1 MQFEEKK
8 PRRFYHSLMRKKR
21 TPLWVL
27 PLKLF
32 GFAVLTCLLFFGA
45 MIFWGIVPT
54 SANDPARPDGY
65 IAKVNPRSGV
75 ASIAK
80 QLRSQGI
87 EVNGILFQLGSRAL
101 MVHAKL
107 KPGTYLFPLGAST
120 ASVLLQMARGESI
133 KESVAFIPGMTIWQL
148 RQIVDTHPAVA
159 HQTKGL
165 SSAAFSKA
173 VGLGHANAEGL
184 FFPDTYIFDPGES
197 DLVIYRRAADAMQK
211 NRAKAWSQTPNTG
224 VLKTPYDLLILAS
237 IIEKET
243 GKASER
249 GQISAVFHNRLKIG
263 MRLQT
268 DPTVIYGIG
277 PRFDGNL
284 RKVDLRRDN
293 PYNTYMRAG
302 LPPTPIAI
310 PSMESLLAAANPVK
324 SDALYFV
331 AKGDGSSH
339 FSKTLAEHEK
349 AVDQYQRS
357 LKALSPKPAPQRAT
371 R

>member
-1 MQFEEKK
+1 M
-8 PRRFYHSLMRKKR
+8 RRKR
-21 TPLWVL
+21 IPFWVL

-32 GFAVLTCLLFFGA
+32 GIAVLVALFFFGA
-45 MIFWGIVPT
+45 LFFWGVVP
-54 SANDPARPDGY
+54 SAANDPVRPSGFT
-65 IAKVNPRSGV
+65 AKVKPKSGV
-75 ASIAK
+75 ASIAE

-87 EVNGILFQLGSRAL
+87 EVNGILFQLGSRTL
-101 MVHAKL
+101 LVHAKL
-107 KPGTYLFPLGAST
+107 KPGTYLFPLEAST
-120 ASVLLQMARGESI
+120 ATILLRMARGDSI
-133 KESVAFIPGMTIWQL
+133 KESIAFVPGTPIWQL
-148 RQIVDTHPAVA
+148 RQIVDSHPALE
-159 HQTKGL
+159 HHTKGL
-165 SSAAFSKA
+165 SSASFSKA
-173 VGLGHANAEGL
+173 VGLSHANAEGL
-184 FFPDTYIFDPGES
+184 FFPDTYVFDPGES

-211 NRAKAWSQTPNTG
+211 NRAKAWSNAPNTSPI
-224 VLKTPYDLLILAS
+224 KTPYDLLILAS

-249 GQISAVFHNRLKIG
+249 AQISAVFHNRLNIG

-284 RKVDLRRDN
+284 RKVDLRRDS
-293 PYNTYMRAG
+293 PYNTYMRTG

-310 PSMESLLAAANPVK
+310 PSMESLLAAANPAK

-339 FSKTLAEHEK
+339 FSKTLVEHEK

-357 LKALSPKPAPQRAT
+357 IKAPIKRPTQ
-371 R
+371 

>member
-1 MQFEEKK
+1 M
-8 PRRFYHSLMRKKR
+8 RRKR
-21 TPLWVL
+21 TPFWAL

-32 GFAVLTCLLFFGA
+32 GIAALFAIVFFGTL
-45 MIFWGIVPT
+45 FLWGVVPST
-54 SANDPARPDGY
+54 ANDPVRPGGY
-65 IAKVNPRSGV
+65 TAKVNPKSGV
-75 ASIAK
+75 ASIAL

-87 EVNGILFQLGSRAL
+87 EVNGILFQLGARAL
-101 MVHAKL
+101 LVHAKL
-107 KPGTYLFPLGAST
+107 KPGTYLFPLDAST
-120 ASVLLQMARGESI
+120 ATILLKLARGDSI
-133 KESVAFIPGMTIWQL
+133 KESIAFVPGTPIWQL
-148 RQIVDTHPAVA
+148 RQIVDAHPALE

-173 VGLGHANAEGL
+173 VGLSHADAEGL
-184 FFPDTYIFDPGES
+184 FFPDTYVFDPGES
-197 DLVIYRRAADAMQK
+197 DLIIYRRAAGAMQK
-211 NRAKAWSQTPNTG
+211 NLANAWSKVPNAN

-249 GQISAVFHNRLKIG
+249 EQISAVFHNRLKIG

-277 PRFDGNL
+277 PEFDGNL
-284 RKVDLRRDN
+284 RKVDLRRDS

-310 PSMESLLAAANPVK
+310 PGMESLLAAANPAK
-324 SDALYFV
+324 TDALYFV

-339 FSKTLAEHEK
+339 FSKSLLEHEK
-349 AVDQYQRS
+349 AVDQYQRAI
-357 LKALSPKPAPQRAT
+357 KVPAKRVSP
-371 R
+371 

>member
-1 MQFEEKK
+1 
-8 PRRFYHSLMRKKR
+8 MRKKR
-21 TPLWVL
+21 APFWAL

-32 GFAVLTCLLFFGA
+32 GIVVLGALFFFA
-45 MIFWGIVPT
+45 TLFFWGVVP
-54 SANDPARPDGY
+54 SAANDPVRPGGFT
-65 IAKVNPRSGV
+65 AKVNPKSGV
-75 ASIAK
+75 ASIAQ
-80 QLRSQGI
+80 QLRNQGI
-87 EVNGILFQLGSRAL
+87 EVNSVLFQLGSRAL
-101 MVHAKL
+101 LVHAKL
-107 KPGTYLFPLGAST
+107 KPGTYLFPFEAST
-120 ASVLLQMARGESI
+120 ATILFKMARGDSI
-133 KESVAFIPGMTIWQL
+133 KESIGFVPGTPIWQL
-148 RQIVDTHPAVA
+148 RQIVDAHPAIE

-165 SSAAFSKA
+165 SSTAFSKA
-173 VGLGHANAEGL
+173 VGLSHTNAEGL

-197 DLVIYRRAADAMQK
+197 DLIIYRRAADAMQK
-211 NRAKAWSQTPNTG
+211 NLAKAWSNTSNAG
-224 VLKTPYDLLILAS
+224 PIKTPYDLLILAS

-249 GQISAVFHNRLKIG
+249 AQISAVFHNRLKIG

-277 PRFDGNL
+277 PGFDGNL
-284 RKVDLRRDN
+284 RKVDLRRDS

-310 PSMESLLAAANPVK
+310 PSMESLIAAANPAK

-357 LKALSPKPAPQRAT
+357 IKVPAKRPSP
-371 R
+371 

>member
-1 MQFEEKK
+1 M
-8 PRRFYHSLMRKKR
+8 RRKR
-21 TPLWVL
+21 TPFWAL

-32 GFAVLTCLLFFGA
+32 GIAVFVALFFYGA
-45 MIFWGIVPT
+45 LFFWGVVPST
-54 SANDPARPDGY
+54 ANDPVRPGGF
-65 IAKVNPRSGV
+65 IAKVNPKSGV
-75 ASIAK
+75 ASIAQ

-101 MVHAKL
+101 LVHAKL
-107 KPGTYLFPLGAST
+107 KPGTYLFPLEAST
-120 ASVLLQMARGESI
+120 ATILFKMARGDSI
-133 KESVAFIPGMTIWQL
+133 KESIAFVPGTPIWQL
-148 RQIVDTHPAVA
+148 RQIVDSHPAIQ

-173 VGLGHANAEGL
+173 VGLSHANAEGL
-184 FFPDTYIFDPGES
+184 FYPDTYVFDPGES

-211 NRAKAWSQTPNTG
+211 NQAKAWRNASNASP
-224 VLKTPYDLLILAS
+224 LKTPYDLLILAS

-243 GKASER
+243 GRPSER
-249 GQISAVFHNRLKIG
+249 AQISAVFHNRLKIG

-284 RKVDLRRDN
+284 RKVDLRRDS
-293 PYNTYMRAG
+293 PYNTYMRTG

-310 PSMESLLAAANPVK
+310 PSMESLLAAANPAK

-339 FSKTLAEHEK
+339 FSTTLAEHEK

-357 LKALSPKPAPQRAT
+357 IKLPAKRSSP
-371 R
+371 

>member
-1 MQFEEKK
+1 M
-8 PRRFYHSLMRKKR
+8 RRKR
-21 TPLWVL
+21 TPFWAL

-32 GFAVLTCLLFFGA
+32 GIAALLAIVFFGTL
-45 MIFWGIVPT
+45 FLWGVVP
-54 SANDPARPDGY
+54 SAANDPVRPSGFT
-65 IAKVNPRSGV
+65 AKVNPKSGV
-75 ASIAK
+75 ASIAL

-87 EVNGILFQLGSRAL
+87 EVNGILFQLGARAL
-101 MVHAKL
+101 LVHAKL
-107 KPGTYLFPLGAST
+107 KPGTYLFPLDAST
-120 ASVLLQMARGESI
+120 ATILLKLARGDSI
-133 KESVAFIPGMTIWQL
+133 KESIAFVPGTPIWQL
-148 RQIVDTHPAVA
+148 RQIVDAHPALE

-173 VGLGHANAEGL
+173 VGLSHADAEGL
-184 FFPDTYIFDPGES
+184 FFPDTYVFDPGES
-197 DLVIYRRAADAMQK
+197 DLVIYRRAAGAMQK
-211 NRAKAWSQTPNTG
+211 NLANAWSKVPNAN

-249 GQISAVFHNRLKIG
+249 EQISAVFHNRLKIG

-277 PRFDGNL
+277 PEFDGNL
-284 RKVDLRRDN
+284 RKVDLRRDS

-310 PSMESLLAAANPVK
+310 PGMESLLAAANPAK
-324 SDALYFV
+324 TDALYFV

-339 FSKTLAEHEK
+339 FSKSLLEHEK
-349 AVDQYQRS
+349 AVDQYQRAI
-357 LKALSPKPAPQRAT
+357 KVPAKRVSP
-371 R
+371 

>member
-1 MQFEEKK
+1 MQ
-8 PRRFYHSLMRKKR
+8 KKR
-21 TPLWVL
+21 APFWAL

-32 GFAVLTCLLFFGA
+32 GIVVLASLLFFA
-45 MIFWGIVPT
+45 TLFFWGVVP
-54 SANDPARPDGY
+54 SVVNDPVRPGGFS
-65 IAKVNPRSGV
+65 AKVNPKSGV
-75 ASIAK
+75 ASIAQ
-80 QLRSQGI
+80 QLRTQGI

-101 MVHAKL
+101 LIHAKL
-107 KPGTYLFPLGAST
+107 KPGTYLFPFDAST
-120 ASVLLQMARGESI
+120 AAILLQMARGDSI
-133 KESVAFIPGMTIWQL
+133 KESIAFVPGMTIWQL
-148 RQIVDTHPAVA
+148 RQIVDRHPALD

-165 SSAAFSKA
+165 GSAAFSKK
-173 VGLGHANAEGL
+173 VGLSNTNAEGL
-184 FFPDTYIFDPGES
+184 FFPDTYVFDPGES
-197 DLVIYRRAADAMQK
+197 DLAIYRRAAGAMQK
-211 NRAKAWSQTPNTG
+211 NLENAWSKVPNAN

-243 GKASER
+243 GKTGER
-249 GQISAVFHNRLKIG
+249 AQISAVFHNRLKIG

-277 PRFDGNL
+277 PGFDGNL
-284 RKVDLRRDN
+284 RKVDLRRDS

-339 FSKTLAEHEK
+339 FSKTLSEHEK

-357 LKALSPKPAPQRAT
+357 IKVPAKRPSP
-371 R
+371 

>member
-1 MQFEEKK
+1 
-8 PRRFYHSLMRKKR
+8 L
-21 TPLWVL
+21 
-27 PLKLF
+27 
-32 GFAVLTCLLFFGA
+32 
-45 MIFWGIVPT
+45 
-54 SANDPARPDGY
+54 
-65 IAKVNPRSGV
+65 
-75 ASIAK
+75 
-80 QLRSQGI
+80 
-87 EVNGILFQLGSRAL
+87 
-101 MVHAKL
+101 
-107 KPGTYLFPLGAST
+107 
-120 ASVLLQMARGESI
+120 ARGDSI
-133 KESVAFIPGMTIWQL
+133 KESIAFVPGTPIWQL
-148 RQIVDTHPAVA
+148 RQIVDAHPALE

-165 SSAAFSKA
+165 SSTAFSKA
-173 VGLGHANAEGL
+173 VGLSHANAEGL
-184 FFPDTYIFDPGES
+184 FFPDTYVFDPGAS
-197 DLVIYRRAADAMQK
+197 DLAIYRRAADAMQ
-211 NRAKAWSQTPNTG
+211 NNLAKVWSKVPNTD

-249 GQISAVFHNRLKIG
+249 AQISAVFHNRLKIG

-310 PSMESLLAAANPVK
+310 PSMESLLAAVNPAK

-331 AKGDGSSH
+331 AKGDGSSY
-339 FSKTLAEHEK
+339 FSKTLPEHEK

-357 LKALSPKPAPQRAT
+357 IKVPAKRPSP
-371 R
+371 

>member
-1 MQFEEKK
+1 M
-8 PRRFYHSLMRKKR
+8 RRKR
-21 TPLWVL
+21 TPFWAL

-32 GFAVLTCLLFFGA
+32 GIAALFAIVFFGTL
-45 MIFWGIVPT
+45 FLWGVVPST
-54 SANDPARPDGY
+54 ANDPVRPGGY
-65 IAKVNPRSGV
+65 TAKVNPKSGV
-75 ASIAK
+75 ASIAL

-87 EVNGILFQLGSRAL
+87 EVNGILFQLGARAL
-101 MVHAKL
+101 LVHAKL
-107 KPGTYLFPLGAST
+107 KPGTYLFPLDAST
-120 ASVLLQMARGESI
+120 ATILLKLARGDSI
-133 KESVAFIPGMTIWQL
+133 KESIAFVPGTPIWQL
-148 RQIVDTHPAVA
+148 RQIVDAHPALE

-173 VGLGHANAEGL
+173 VGLSHADAEGL
-184 FFPDTYIFDPGES
+184 FFPDTYVFDPGES
-197 DLVIYRRAADAMQK
+197 DLVIYRRAAGAMQK
-211 NRAKAWSQTPNTG
+211 NLANAWSRVPNAN

-249 GQISAVFHNRLKIG
+249 EQISAVFHNRLKIG

-277 PRFDGNL
+277 PEFDGNL
-284 RKVDLRRDN
+284 RKVDLRRDS

-310 PSMESLLAAANPVK
+310 PGMESLLAAANPAK
-324 SDALYFV
+324 TDALYFV

-339 FSKTLAEHEK
+339 FSKSLLEHEK
-349 AVDQYQRS
+349 AVDQYQRAI
-357 LKALSPKPAPQRAT
+357 KVPAKRVSP
-371 R
+371 

>member
-1 MQFEEKK
+1 M
-8 PRRFYHSLMRKKR
+8 RRKR
-21 TPLWVL
+21 IPFWVL

-32 GFAVLTCLLFFGA
+32 GIAALLAIVFFGTL
-45 MIFWGIVPT
+45 FLWGVVP
-54 SANDPARPDGY
+54 SAANDPVRPGGY
-65 IAKVNPRSGV
+65 TAKVNPKSGV
-75 ASIAK
+75 ASIAL

-87 EVNGILFQLGSRAL
+87 EVNGILFQLGARAL
-101 MVHAKL
+101 LVHAKL
-107 KPGTYLFPLGAST
+107 KPGTYLFPLDAST
-120 ASVLLQMARGESI
+120 ATILLKLARGDSI
-133 KESVAFIPGMTIWQL
+133 KESITFVPGTPIWQL
-148 RQIVDTHPAVA
+148 RQIVDAHPALE

-165 SSAAFSKA
+165 SSVAFSKA
-173 VGLGHANAEGL
+173 VGLSHTNAEGL
-184 FFPDTYIFDPGES
+184 FFPDTYVFDPGES
-197 DLVIYRRAADAMQK
+197 DLVIYRRAAGAMQK
-211 NRAKAWSQTPNTG
+211 NLANAWSKVPNSN

-249 GQISAVFHNRLKIG
+249 EQISAVFHNRLKIG

-284 RKVDLRRDN
+284 RKVDLRRDS

-310 PSMESLLAAANPVK
+310 PSMESLLAAANPAK

-339 FSKTLAEHEK
+339 FSKSLLEHEK

-357 LKALSPKPAPQRAT
+357 IKSPAKRASP
-371 R
+371 

>member
-1 MQFEEKK
+1 M
-8 PRRFYHSLMRKKR
+8 RRKR
-21 TPLWVL
+21 TPFWAL

-32 GFAVLTCLLFFGA
+32 GIAVLVALFFYGA
-45 MIFWGIVPT
+45 LFFWGVVP
-54 SANDPARPDGY
+54 SAANDPVRPGGF
-65 IAKVNPRSGV
+65 IAKVNPKSGV
-75 ASIAK
+75 ASIAQ

-101 MVHAKL
+101 LVHAKL
-107 KPGTYLFPLGAST
+107 KPGTYLFPLEAST
-120 ASVLLQMARGESI
+120 ATILFKMARGDSI
-133 KESVAFIPGMTIWQL
+133 KESIAFVPGTPIWQL
-148 RQIVDTHPAVA
+148 RQIVDSHPAIQ

-173 VGLGHANAEGL
+173 VGLSHVNAEGL
-184 FFPDTYIFDPGES
+184 FYPDTYVFDPGES

-211 NRAKAWSQTPNTG
+211 NQAKAWSNAPNASP
-224 VLKTPYDLLILAS
+224 LKTPYDLLILAS

-249 GQISAVFHNRLKIG
+249 AQISAVFHNRLKIG

-277 PRFDGNL
+277 PRFNGNL
-284 RKVDLRRDN
+284 RKVDLRRDS
-293 PYNTYMRAG
+293 PYNTYMRTG

-310 PSMESLLAAANPVK
+310 PSMESLLAAANPAK

-339 FSKTLAEHEK
+339 FSTTLAEHEK

-357 LKALSPKPAPQRAT
+357 IKLPAKRSSP
-371 R
+371 

>member
-1 MQFEEKK
+1 M
-8 PRRFYHSLMRKKR
+8 RRKR
-21 TPLWVL
+21 TPFWAL

-32 GFAVLTCLLFFGA
+32 GIAALLAIVFFGTL
-45 MIFWGIVPT
+45 FLWGVVP
-54 SANDPARPDGY
+54 SAANDPVRPGGY
-65 IAKVNPRSGV
+65 TAKVNPKTGV
-75 ASIAK
+75 ASIAL

-87 EVNGILFQLGSRAL
+87 EVNGILFQLGARAL
-101 MVHAKL
+101 LVHAKL
-107 KPGTYLFPLGAST
+107 KPGTYLFPLDAST
-120 ASVLLQMARGESI
+120 ATILLKLARGDSI
-133 KESVAFIPGMTIWQL
+133 KESIAFVPGTPIWQL
-148 RQIVDTHPAVA
+148 RQIVDAHPALE

-173 VGLGHANAEGL
+173 VGLSHADAEGL
-184 FFPDTYIFDPGES
+184 FFPDTYVFDPGES
-197 DLVIYRRAADAMQK
+197 DLVIYRRAAGAMQK
-211 NRAKAWSQTPNTG
+211 NLANAWSKVPNAN

-249 GQISAVFHNRLKIG
+249 EQISAVFHNRLKIG

-277 PRFDGNL
+277 PEFDGNL
-284 RKVDLRRDN
+284 RKVDLRRDS

-310 PSMESLLAAANPVK
+310 PGMESLLAAANPAK
-324 SDALYFV
+324 TDALYFV

-339 FSKTLAEHEK
+339 FSKSLLEHEK

-357 LKALSPKPAPQRAT
+357 IKEPAKRASP
-371 R
+371 

>member
-1 MQFEEKK
+1 M
-8 PRRFYHSLMRKKR
+8 RRKR
-21 TPLWVL
+21 TPFWAL

-32 GFAVLTCLLFFGA
+32 GIAALFAIVFFGTL
-45 MIFWGIVPT
+45 FLWGVVPST
-54 SANDPARPDGY
+54 ANDPVRPGGY
-65 IAKVNPRSGV
+65 TAKVNPKSGV
-75 ASIAK
+75 ASIAL

-87 EVNGILFQLGSRAL
+87 EVNGILFQLGARAL
-101 MVHAKL
+101 LVHAKL
-107 KPGTYLFPLGAST
+107 KPGTYLFPLDAST
-120 ASVLLQMARGESI
+120 ATILLKLARGDSI
-133 KESVAFIPGMTIWQL
+133 KESIAFVPGTPIWQL
-148 RQIVDTHPAVA
+148 RQIVDAHPALE

-173 VGLGHANAEGL
+173 VGLSHADAEGL

-197 DLVIYRRAADAMQK
+197 DLVIYRRAAGAMQK
-211 NRAKAWSQTPNTG
+211 NLANAWSKVPNAN

-249 GQISAVFHNRLKIG
+249 EQISAVFHNRLKIG

-284 RKVDLRRDN
+284 RKVDLRRDS

-310 PSMESLLAAANPVK
+310 PGMESLLAAANPAK
-324 SDALYFV
+324 TDALYFV

-339 FSKTLAEHEK
+339 FSKSLLEHEK
-349 AVDQYQRS
+349 AVDQYQRAI
-357 LKALSPKPAPQRAT
+357 KVPAKRASP
-371 R
+371 

>member
-1 MQFEEKK
+1 VTGVQ
-8 PRRFYHSLMRKKR
+8 
-21 TPLWVL
+21 TCAL
-27 PLKLF
+27 P
-32 GFAVLTCLLFFGA
+32 
-45 MIFWGIVPT
+45 IWG
-54 SANDPARPDGY
+54 D
-65 IAKVNPRSGV
+65 
-75 ASIAK
+75 
-80 QLRSQGI
+80 
-87 EVNGILFQLGSRAL
+87 
-101 MVHAKL
+101 
-107 KPGTYLFPLGAST
+107 
-120 ASVLLQMARGESI
+120 SI
-133 KESVAFIPGMTIWQL
+133 KESIAFVPGTPIWQL
-148 RQIVDTHPAVA
+148 RQIVDTHPALE

-165 SSAAFSKA
+165 SGAAFSKV
-173 VGLGHANAEGL
+173 VGLSHANAEGL
-184 FFPDTYIFDPGES
+184 FFPDTYVFDPGES

-211 NRAKAWSQTPNTG
+211 NQAKAWNNASNASP
-224 VLKTPYDLLILAS
+224 LKTPYELLILAS

-249 GQISAVFHNRLKIG
+249 AQISAVFHNRLKIG

-310 PSMESLLAAANPVK
+310 PSMESLLAAANPAK

-339 FSKTLAEHEK
+339 FSKTLPEHEK

-357 LKALSPKPAPQRAT
+357 IKVPAKRPAP
-371 R
+371 

>member
-1 MQFEEKK
+1 M
-8 PRRFYHSLMRKKR
+8 RRKR
-21 TPLWVL
+21 IPFWAL

-32 GFAVLTCLLFFGA
+32 GIAALFAIVFFGTL
-45 MIFWGIVPT
+45 FLWGVVP
-54 SANDPARPDGY
+54 SAANDPVRPGGY
-65 IAKVNPRSGV
+65 TAKVNPKTGV
-75 ASIAK
+75 ASIAL

-87 EVNGILFQLGSRAL
+87 EVNGILFQLGARAL
-101 MVHAKL
+101 LVHAKL
-107 KPGTYLFPLGAST
+107 KPGTYLFPLDAST
-120 ASVLLQMARGESI
+120 ATILLKLARGDSI
-133 KESVAFIPGMTIWQL
+133 KESIAFVPGTPIWQL
-148 RQIVDTHPAVA
+148 RQIVDAHPALE

-173 VGLGHANAEGL
+173 VGLSHADAEGL
-184 FFPDTYIFDPGES
+184 FFPDTYVFDPGES
-197 DLVIYRRAADAMQK
+197 DLVIYRRAAGAMQK
-211 NRAKAWSQTPNTG
+211 NLANAWSKVPNAN

-249 GQISAVFHNRLKIG
+249 EQISAVFHNRLKIG

-277 PRFDGNL
+277 PEFDGNL
-284 RKVDLRRDN
+284 RKVDLRRDS
-293 PYNTYMRAG
+293 PYNTYMRTG

-310 PSMESLLAAANPVK
+310 PSMESLLAAANPAK

-339 FSKTLAEHEK
+339 FSKSLLEHEK

-357 LKALSPKPAPQRAT
+357 IKVPAKRASP
-371 R
+371 

>member
-1 MQFEEKK
+1 
-8 PRRFYHSLMRKKR
+8 MRKKR
-21 TPLWVL
+21 TLFWVL

-32 GFAVLTCLLFFGA
+32 GIAVLVAIFFFSALFF
-45 MIFWGIVPT
+45 WGVVP
-54 SANDPARPDGY
+54 SAANDPVRPGGY
-65 IAKVNPRSGV
+65 TAKVNPKSGV
-75 ASIAK
+75 ASIAR
-80 QLRSQGI
+80 QLRNQGI

-101 MVHAKL
+101 LVHAKL
-107 KPGTYLFPLGAST
+107 KPGTYLFPLEAST
-120 ASVLLQMARGESI
+120 ATILFKMARGDSVKESI
-133 KESVAFIPGMTIWQL
+133 AFVPGTPIWQL
-148 RQIVDTHPAVA
+148 RQIVDAHPALE

-173 VGLGHANAEGL
+173 VGLSHANAEGL
-184 FFPDTYIFDPGES
+184 FFPDTYVFDPGES

-211 NRAKAWSQTPNTG
+211 NREKAWSNASSAGPI
-224 VLKTPYDLLILAS
+224 KTPYDLLILAS

-249 GQISAVFHNRLKIG
+249 AQISAVFHNRLKIG

-284 RKVDLRRDN
+284 RKVDLRRDS
-293 PYNTYMRAG
+293 PYNTYMRTG

-310 PSMESLLAAANPVK
+310 PSMESLLAAANPAK

-331 AKGDGSSH
+331 AKGDGSSY

-357 LKALSPKPAPQRAT
+357 IKVPAKRSSP
-371 R
+371 

>member
-1 MQFEEKK
+1 M
-8 PRRFYHSLMRKKR
+8 RRKR
-21 TPLWVL
+21 IPFWAL

-32 GFAVLTCLLFFGA
+32 GIAVLAALFFFSA
-45 MIFWGIVPT
+45 LFFWGVVP
-54 SANDPARPDGY
+54 SAANDPVRPGGF
-65 IAKVNPRSGV
+65 IAKVNPKSGV
-75 ASIAK
+75 ASIAQ

-87 EVNGILFQLGSRAL
+87 EVNSLLFQLGSRAL
-101 MVHAKL
+101 LVHAKL
-107 KPGTYLFPLGAST
+107 KPGTYLFPLDAST
-120 ASVLLQMARGESI
+120 ATILLKLARGDSI
-133 KESVAFIPGMTIWQL
+133 KESIAFVPGTPIWQL
-148 RQIVDTHPAVA
+148 RQIVDAHPALE

-173 VGLGHANAEGL
+173 VGLSHADAEGL
-184 FFPDTYIFDPGES
+184 FFPDTYVFDPGES
-197 DLVIYRRAADAMQK
+197 DLVIYRRAAGAMQK
-211 NRAKAWSQTPNTG
+211 NLVNAWSKVPNAN

-249 GQISAVFHNRLKIG
+249 EQISAVFHNRLKIG

-277 PRFDGNL
+277 PEFDGNL
-284 RKVDLRRDN
+284 RKVDLRRDS
-293 PYNTYMRAG
+293 PYNTYMHAG

-310 PSMESLLAAANPVK
+310 PGMESLLAAANPAK

-339 FSKTLAEHEK
+339 FSKSLLEHEK
-349 AVDQYQRS
+349 AVDQYQRAI
-357 LKALSPKPAPQRAT
+357 KAPAKRASP
-371 R
+371 

>member
-1 MQFEEKK
+1 M
-8 PRRFYHSLMRKKR
+8 RRKR
-21 TPLWVL
+21 IPFWAL

-32 GFAVLTCLLFFGA
+32 GIAALFALVFFGTL
-45 MIFWGIVPT
+45 FLWGVVPST
-54 SANDPARPDGY
+54 ANDPVRLGGY
-65 IAKVNPRSGV
+65 TAKVNPKSGV
-75 ASIAK
+75 ASIAL

-87 EVNGILFQLGSRAL
+87 EVNGILFQLGARAL
-101 MVHAKL
+101 LVHAKL
-107 KPGTYLFPLGAST
+107 KPGTYLFPLDAST
-120 ASVLLQMARGESI
+120 ATILLKLARGDSI
-133 KESVAFIPGMTIWQL
+133 KESIAFVPGTPIWQL
-148 RQIVDTHPAVA
+148 RQIVDAHPALE

-173 VGLGHANAEGL
+173 VGLSHTNAEGL
-184 FFPDTYIFDPGES
+184 FFPDTYVFDPGDS
-197 DLVIYRRAADAMQK
+197 DLVIYRRAAGAMQK
-211 NRAKAWSQTPNTG
+211 NLANAWSRVPNAN

-249 GQISAVFHNRLKIG
+249 EQISAVFHNRLKIG

-284 RKVDLRRDN
+284 RKVDLRRDS

-310 PSMESLLAAANPVK
+310 PSMESLLAAANPAK

-339 FSKTLAEHEK
+339 FSKSLLEHEK

-357 LKALSPKPAPQRAT
+357 IKAPAKTVSP
-371 R
+371 

>member
-1 MQFEEKK
+1 M
-8 PRRFYHSLMRKKR
+8 RRKR
-21 TPLWVL
+21 TPFWAL

-32 GFAVLTCLLFFGA
+32 GIAALFALVFFGTL
-45 MIFWGIVPT
+45 FLWGVVP
-54 SANDPARPDGY
+54 SAANDPVRPGGY
-65 IAKVNPRSGV
+65 TAKVNPKSGV
-75 ASIAK
+75 ASIAL

-87 EVNGILFQLGSRAL
+87 EVNGILFQLGARAL
-101 MVHAKL
+101 LVHAKL
-107 KPGTYLFPLGAST
+107 KPGTYLFPLDAST
-120 ASVLLQMARGESI
+120 ATILLKLARGDSI
-133 KESVAFIPGMTIWQL
+133 KESIAFVPGTPIWQL
-148 RQIVDTHPAVA
+148 RQIVDAHPALE

-173 VGLGHANAEGL
+173 VGLSHTNAEGL
-184 FFPDTYIFDPGES
+184 FFPDTYVFDPGES
-197 DLVIYRRAADAMQK
+197 DLVIYRRAAGAMQK
-211 NRAKAWSQTPNTG
+211 NLANAWSKVPNAH

-249 GQISAVFHNRLKIG
+249 EQISAVFHNRLKIG

-284 RKVDLRRDN
+284 RKVDLRRDS

-310 PSMESLLAAANPVK
+310 PSMESLLAAANPAK

-339 FSKTLAEHEK
+339 FSKSLLEHEK

-357 LKALSPKPAPQRAT
+357 IKSPAKRASP
-371 R
+371 

>member
-1 MQFEEKK
+1 M
-8 PRRFYHSLMRKKR
+8 RRKR
-21 TPLWVL
+21 IPFWAL

-32 GFAVLTCLLFFGA
+32 GIAALFAIVFFGTL
-45 MIFWGIVPT
+45 FLWGVVP
-54 SANDPARPDGY
+54 SAANDPVRPSGFT
-65 IAKVNPRSGV
+65 AKVNPKSGV
-75 ASIAK
+75 ASIAL

-87 EVNGILFQLGSRAL
+87 EVNGILFQLGARAL
-101 MVHAKL
+101 LVHAKL
-107 KPGTYLFPLGAST
+107 KPGTYLFPLDAST
-120 ASVLLQMARGESI
+120 ATILLKLARGDSI
-133 KESVAFIPGMTIWQL
+133 KESIAFVPGTPIWQL
-148 RQIVDTHPAVA
+148 RQIVDAHPALE

-173 VGLGHANAEGL
+173 VGLSHANAEGL
-184 FFPDTYIFDPGES
+184 FFPDTYVFDPGES
-197 DLVIYRRAADAMQK
+197 DLVIYRRAAGAMQK
-211 NRAKAWSQTPNTG
+211 NLANAWSKVPNAN

-249 GQISAVFHNRLKIG
+249 EQISAVFHNRLKIG

-277 PRFDGNL
+277 PEFDGNL
-284 RKVDLRRDN
+284 RKVDLRRDS

-310 PSMESLLAAANPVK
+310 PGMESLLAAANPAK

-339 FSKTLAEHEK
+339 FSKSLLEHEK
-349 AVDQYQRS
+349 AVDQYQRAI
-357 LKALSPKPAPQRAT
+357 KVPAKRVSP
-371 R
+371 